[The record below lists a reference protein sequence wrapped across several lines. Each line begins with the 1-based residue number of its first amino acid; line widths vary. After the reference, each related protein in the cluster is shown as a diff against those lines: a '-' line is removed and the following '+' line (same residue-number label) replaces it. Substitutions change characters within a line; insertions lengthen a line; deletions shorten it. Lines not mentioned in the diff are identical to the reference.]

1 MAAQENDDRRASPYP
16 PARQAWGACVV
27 LTLGV
32 VLAFMDRNIL
42 SLFVIPIQRDL
53 HLTDTEISLLIGF
66 AFAVFNAL
74 FGLPVARWVD
84 RGSRKTIAAVGVGV
98 WSLATASCA
107 LAGNFW
113 QLFLGRVAV
122 GAGEAAVT
130 PCGVS
135 LLADLFP
142 PARCGVPMGVFY
154 GGMFLGGGLA
164 FILGGALWR
173 AIGDRLV
180 IVPLIGQL
188 HSWQVILIIVG
199 ALGLVV
205 APLTLMIREPQRL
218 DGGRKVEKAGVPIA
232 VVARYYKTHART
244 LIGHNM
250 GFCLQNFALHAGAVW
265 LPTLLVRT
273 HGWSIAQAGATFGLM
288 SLILGPAGSATAGLL
303 ADMLAKRG
311 RLDGKLVVGVGAA
324 LMCAAASVVIALRSP
339 EAALIASLACF
350 SFFGSFSLPLGPGA
364 LQEIMPNA
372 MRGQATA
379 IYVAVT
385 NLIAGG
391 LAATAVALLTDFVF
405 HDKNMLGVSFG
416 IVGVVVCSLAALT
429 LYSTLA
435 SFRNTARSLAEALL
449 ANDDAGQPSPRVSA
463 EAVNPAGS

>member
-1 MAAQENDDRRASPYP
+1 MNEQVHDDPRPSQYP
-16 PARQAWGACVV
+16 PAREAWGASII

-42 SLFVIPIQRDL
+42 SLFIVPIQRDL

-84 RGSRKTIAAVGVGV
+84 KGSRKTIAALGVAV

-142 PARCGVPMGVFY
+142 PARRGAPMGVFY
-154 GGMFLGGGLA
+154 GGMFVGGGVA

-173 AIGDRLV
+173 QIGDRQV
-180 IVPLIGQL
+180 ILPIVGQL
-188 HSWQVILIIVG
+188 HSWQAILIAVG
-199 ALGLVV
+199 ALGLLV

-218 DGGRKVEKAGVPIA
+218 DGGRRVVSAGVPLG
-232 VVARYYKTHART
+232 VVAQYYKTHART
-244 LIGHNM
+244 LTGHNV
-250 GFCLQNFALHAGAVW
+250 GFCLQNFALHAGSAW
-265 LPTLLVRT
+265 LPTLLVRS
-273 HGWSIAQAGATFGLM
+273 HGWSIAQAGATFGAM
-288 SLILGPAGSATAGLL
+288 SLILGPTGSTAAGLL
-303 ADMLAKRG
+303 ADMLARRG
-311 RLDGKLVVGVGAA
+311 RMDGKLIVSVGAA
-324 LMCAAASVVIALRSP
+324 LMCAGAS
-339 EAALIASLACF
+339 ALIALQPTTGSLMVGLACF
-350 SFFGSFSLPLGPGA
+350 SFFGAFSLPLGPGA

-379 IYVAVT
+379 VYVAVT

-391 LAATAVALLTDFVF
+391 FAATAVALLTDFVF
-405 HDKNMLGVSFG
+405 HDKNMLNVSFG
-416 IVGVVVCSLAALT
+416 IVGVIVCSLAALT
-429 LYSTLA
+429 LYSTLS
-435 SFRNTARSLAEALL
+435 SFRSTARSLRDAAE
-449 ANDDAGQPSPRVSA
+449 PPRRPVLP
-463 EAVNPAGS
+463 EAASSVRP